1 MIGIEEKLTE
11 LVDELRRTCREDD
24 WWDFKETHYE
34 DRAALLHDIICLAN
48 NRANRDAYLI
58 LGIRDKTYEVM
69 GVESDPKRKNQQNI
83 VDFLRSP
90 VFAGQTRPRVEVHT
104 IFLDGHE
111 IDVFIVKNSTDVP
124 YYLIEDYSDRNY
136 KPTPPKKG
144 KTVRAYHIY
153 TRVMDNNTPIDKSA
167 DIQDVEYLWKK
178 RFGLLQTP
186 LEQIKLLLKK
196 PEKWVEEEDR
206 YYHSLFPQFTIACE
220 WDEREDGFS
229 GSGNRSFYHFTQT
242 DNSTSYGTLKIFH
255 YSTQMF
261 SWQCTMLDG
270 GRMTAPCPET
280 EFIPYRSYGDRS
292 ICLRFYVT
300 SDIQYLLLRFL
311 EYHLGE
317 ANGQEAQISTRRLL
331 AVIPVF
337 ETKDDVVDFKEY
349 VHRHLGKFD
358 ELVSNQRKPLIEGES
373 NRAAEAL
380 AEDYMRSESLVEMQ
394 KSWLEFRNDS
404 TF

>member
-1 MIGIEEKLTE
+1 
-11 LVDELRRTCREDD
+11 
-24 WWDFKETHYE
+24 
-34 DRAALLHDIICLAN
+34 
-48 NRANRDAYLI
+48 
-58 LGIRDKTYEVM
+58 
-69 GVESDPKRKNQQNI
+69 
-83 VDFLRSP
+83 
-90 VFAGQTRPRVEVHT
+90 
-104 IFLDGHE
+104 
-111 IDVFIVKNSTDVP
+111 
-124 YYLIEDYSDRNY
+124 
-136 KPTPPKKG
+136 
-144 KTVRAYHIY
+144 
-153 TRVMDNNTPIDKSA
+153 
-167 DIQDVEYLWKK
+167 
-178 RFGLLQTP
+178 
-186 LEQIKLLLKK
+186 
-196 PEKWVEEEDR
+196 
-206 YYHSLFPQFTIACE
+206 
-220 WDEREDGFS
+220 
-229 GSGNRSFYHFTQT
+229 
-242 DNSTSYGTLKIFH
+242 
-255 YSTQMF
+255 
-261 SWQCTMLDG
+261 
-270 GRMTAPCPET
+270 MTAPCPET

-373 NRAAEAL
+373 NRAAESL